1 MKPSKIVKSLIGEE
15 TGEPQPKK
23 QLTLELSHGTAKWLW
38 TQLSIAADGPE
49 HNPEAEAVMQTLETA
64 MDKAFPDAVP
74 SA

>member
-1 MKPSKIVKSLIGEE
+1 MKPSKIVKSLIGE

-23 QLTLELSHGTAKWLW
+23 PLTLELTHDEAKWLW
-38 TQLSIAADGPE
+38 NQLSIAADGPE
-49 HNPEAEAVMQTLETA
+49 QNPEAETVMKTLETA